1 MMEEKE
7 IIQGCINN
15 DRKCQNALYKLYFP
29 MMSSI
34 ALRYNKNK
42 DDALLDINYGF
53 YKVLINLSKYNPE
66 YALATFIRNILI
78 RHIID
83 ELRKKKKVVFDSI
96 ENLNEIEIKYHDSNL
111 AIENMNLEFLMSLLN
126 QLPESSKTV
135 FTLHVVDG
143 YNHKEIADM
152 LKISEGTS
160 KWHLN
165 NARTKMM
172 EKLKGIE
179 NKEKMALIK
188 SK

>member
-1 MMEEKE
+1 MKSEKE
-7 IIQGCINN
+7 IIQGCIKQ

-42 DDALLDINYGF
+42 DDALLNINYGF
-53 YKVLINLSKYNPE
+53 FKVLTNISKYNSE
-66 YALATFIRNILI
+66 YSLATFIRNILI

-96 ENLNEIEIKYHDSNL
+96 DHLNEMEVKNYENNL
-111 AIENMNLEFLMSLLN
+111 AIDNMNLEFLNSLLN
-126 QLPESSKTV
+126 HLPVSSRTV
-135 FTLHVVDG
+135 FTLFVVDG
-143 YNHKEIADM
+143 YSHKEIAD
-152 LKISEGTS
+152 LLSISEGTS

-165 NARTKMM
+165 NARSKLI
-172 EKLKGIE
+172 EKLKELE